1 MEVHFETP
9 AGRKVFDA
17 CYLLACDGGRSTVR
31 DKLGV
36 VVKGQSFP
44 ERYSLVD
51 VKVDLDVQNPRDYP
65 YLAYFAD
72 PTEWMI
78 LVRQPHCWRFLFPFP
93 ASQPEPTH
101 EEMSEK
107 ILRFIG
113 PVEDMEIL
121 NTIVYR
127 IHHRIATEWR
137 RGRVFLMGDA
147 AHLITPMWALGL
159 NTGILDA
166 ISLPWRL
173 AWSPAGLPTPL
184 LDGYAREQRPVAA
197 HGSGEMAEAAR
208 AYMARRTKDVK
219 AMSGMAWGDAY
230 TRSLLG
236 VRLDLKGTGNWS
248 MVKSFAESPPVEVG
262 DRAPDGLV
270 HDGNGREIRLH
281 DLFGRTFVALYF
293 TDTRRRPHIPENDLP
308 WLKHYAVSRWDAPLD
323 SGLRERALFDSA
335 TGSATGRL
343 RSGHHGSGPP
353 GRPHRGHRTDG
364 ASRRGGGLPVRTVL
378 SSTGSGAGVT
388 ISVTYDFRDAVILIT
403 GAGQRNWRGSC

>member
-1 MEVHFETP
+1 MLTI
-9 AGRKVFDA
+9 
-17 CYLLACDGGRSTVR
+17 
-31 DKLGV
+31 
-36 VVKGQSFP
+36 
-44 ERYSLVD
+44 LVD

-93 ASQPEPTH
+93 ADQPEPTR
-101 EEMSEK
+101 EEFREK

-173 AWSPAGLPTPL
+173 AWVARGLADPSL

-197 HGSGEMAEAAR
+197 HGLGRDGGSRAQIHARAERRGSRDVGGRLGQRADPHHAWRAAR
-208 AYMARRTKDVK
+208 RR
-219 AMSGMAWGDAY
+219 S
-230 TRSLLG
+230 
-236 VRLDLKGTGNWS
+236 VR
-248 MVKSFAESPPVEVG
+248 
-262 DRAPDGLV
+262 
-270 HDGNGREIRLH
+270 
-281 DLFGRTFVALYF
+281 
-293 TDTRRRPHIPENDLP
+293 
-308 WLKHYAVSRWDAPLD
+308 
-323 SGLRERALFDSA
+323 
-335 TGSATGRL
+335 ATGRWCAPSPA
-343 RSGHHGSGPP
+343 RCGSANAFP
-353 GRPHRGHRTDG
+353 T
-364 ASRRGGGLPVRTVL
+364 
-378 SSTGSGAGVT
+378 
-388 ISVTYDFRDAVILIT
+388 
-403 GAGQRNWRGSC
+403 